1 MDRVTKD
8 FSAKQL
14 GSVFKTDYSE
24 LATLCRENFA
34 GSSSCFAAVSFEA
47 LPAEGSNGG
56 QTLNYTI
63 RADSGLNYI
72 DVKGHTSDIEKR
84 ILPLQ
89 WASIESVSA
98 SSRTR

>member
-1 MDRVTKD
+1 MNRVTKD
-8 FSAKQL
+8 FSSKQL

-24 LATLCRENFA
+24 LATLCCENFA

-72 DVKGHTSDIEKR
+72 DVKGHTSYIEKR

-89 WASIESVSA
+89 WAIESVSA